1 MKVDVGGSA
10 VHGGAMKIASNKV
23 ATIEYSVR
31 SEEGDLIDSS
41 GEQPMAYLH
50 GHAQIIPGLE
60 KALEGLA
67 AGEKTETTIGPDE
80 GYGARD
86 ENKVVKVERSQLP
99 DDLSPEIGMILG
111 ATGPDG
117 QTIPLWVVG
126 LEDDTV
132 VLDGNHPLAGRSLSF
147 EAEVKEVRE
156 ATPEEL
162 QHGHAHGEGGAH

>member
-1 MKVDVGGSA
+1 MHA
-10 VHGGAMKIASNKV
+10 EPMKIGSDKV

-67 AGEKTETTIGPDE
+67 AGEKTETTISPDE
-80 GYGARD
+80 GYGVRD

-99 DDLSPEIGMILG
+99 DDLSPEVGMILG

-147 EAEVKEVRE
+147 EATVKEVRE
-156 ATPEEL
+156 ATAEEL
-162 QHGHAHGEGGAH
+162 EHGHAHGEGGAH